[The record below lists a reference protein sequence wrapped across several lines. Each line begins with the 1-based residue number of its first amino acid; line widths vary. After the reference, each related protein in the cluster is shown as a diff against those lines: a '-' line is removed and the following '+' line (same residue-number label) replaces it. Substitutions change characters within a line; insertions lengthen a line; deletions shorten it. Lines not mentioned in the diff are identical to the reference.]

1 MYRTRSEQVGRDF
14 PFDAGDGSE
23 ERRKRRNL
31 QLSSLGALVL
41 DRIALGPDDLH
52 DPCPA
57 QCSAPDRHDLDETG
71 VVVHSEF
78 LVCGGGLCVPTNGP
92 LRCEEHLGIHY
103 IVGRSSWERCASG
116 THATARLSERIDE
129 LDPHD
134 LASEAV
140 ALADPGVD

>member
-1 MYRTRSEQVGRDF
+1 MYRTQSEQVGRDF
-14 PFDAGDGSE
+14 PFDGGDGPE
-23 ERRKRRNL
+23 ERRKKRNL

-41 DRIALGPDDLH
+41 DRIALGPDELYDQ
-52 DPCPA
+52 CPA
-57 QCSAPDRHDLDETG
+57 PDCHNLDETG

-92 LRCEEHLGIHY
+92 LRREEHLGVHY
-103 IVGRSSWERCASG
+103 VVGRSTWERCASG
-116 THATARLSERIDE
+116 SHANARLGERIDE